1 LSTPLPSRLGRREIQ
16 ILLALRDKSPRYV
29 TAVYEEICKDANNK
43 EACKAAT
50 RKAIKKLIE
59 KGLVYRKKESKT
71 LKFMIGL
78 TREGKKLLLEFAPR
92 EW

>member
-1 LSTPLPSRLGRREIQ
+1 MSTPLPSRLGRREIQ

-29 TAVYEEICKDANNK
+29 TAVYEEICKGESNVD
-43 EACKAAT
+43 ACKAAV
-50 RKAIKKLIE
+50 RKAMRKLIE
-59 KGLVYRKKESKT
+59 KGLIYRKKESKT